1 MHSNGLSL
9 YFASS
14 FKNLC
19 ALCAKKDTFATVMDN
34 KNRLNQL
41 FASKNNN
48 LLSIY
53 FTAGYPEINTT
64 VDIAE
69 ALEKAGANFLEIG
82 FPYSDPVAD
91 GPTIQHSSQTALDN
105 GMTLNV
111 LFEQLKDLRSRVNI
125 PVLLMGYVNPIVQ
138 YGVERFCKAAAAAG
152 VDGIIVPDLP
162 MYEYETMYSKH
173 FEENSLSNIFLVTP
187 QTSEERIRKI
197 DGLSNSFIYLLSSS
211 SITGGSLQLTD
222 SIASYY
228 QRIKDM
234 ELNNPVII
242 GFGISDNQSFSK
254 ACQYA
259 NGAIVG
265 SAFVKLLGEENYMD
279 KIPAFI
285 KRIKG

>member
-1 MHSNGLSL
+1 MANTI
-9 YFASS
+9 AS
-14 FKNLC
+14 
-19 ALCAKKDTFATVMDN
+19 M
-34 KNRLNQL
+34 NRLNQL
-41 FASKNNN
+41 FAAKNNN

-53 FTAGYPEINTT
+53 FTAGYPELNTT

-69 ALEKAGANFLEIG
+69 ALEKAGADFLEIG

-105 GMTLNV
+105 GMNLNI
-111 LFEQLKDLRSRVNI
+111 LFEQLKDLRNRVSI

-138 YGVERFCKAAAAAG
+138 YGVDRFCKAAAAVG

-162 MYEYETMYSKH
+162 MYEYEMLYSNH
-173 FEENSLSNIFLVTP
+173 FEDNGLSNIFLVTP

-197 DGLSNSFIYLLSSS
+197 DSLSNSFIYLLSSS

-222 SIASYY
+222 SIEEYY
-228 QRIKDM
+228 KRIKAM
-234 ELNNPVII
+234 TLNNPAII
-242 GFGISDNQSFSK
+242 GFGISDNRSFNK
-254 ACQYA
+254 ACEYA

-265 SAFVKLLGEENYMD
+265 SAFVKLLGEDGYMD

-285 KRIKG
+285 KGIKG